1 MKDKIF
7 MILLGIIAV
16 NLTYLSLNLKDIDFS
31 QSQNDRPELDGLT
44 EPDEDG
50 TIYISEEE
58 VAEMNKLPPTL
69 GVFNFTTNRILDA
82 IRDIE
87 ANLQSHHVQI
97 TDQIEIAT
105 NNIQSDI
112 AFFGR

>member
-16 NLTYLSLNLKDIDFS
+16 NLTYLSLNLKDLDFS
-31 QSQNDRPELDGLT
+31 QSQD
-44 EPDEDG
+44 DEDIKPLSQLVEEG
-50 TIYISEEE
+50 RSTFTFEE
-58 VAEMNKLPPTL
+58 VMGLPPVSTE
-69 GVFNFTTNRILDA
+69 VAVNRSITASENKIL
-82 IRDIE
+82 E
-87 ANLQSHHVQI
+87 ALQSHHVQI
-97 TDQIEIAT
+97 TGQIEIAT

>member
-16 NLTYLSLNLKDIDFS
+16 NLAYLSLNLKDIDFS
-31 QSQNDRPELDGLT
+31 QSQDRPAFINPFEIDQDGDGFTIEELNEFQRQPVVYGH
-44 EPDEDG
+44 
-50 TIYISEEE
+50 
-58 VAEMNKLPPTL
+58 L
-69 GVFNFTTNRILDA
+69 GPQTTRVLDA

-87 ANLQSHHVQI
+87 ASLQSHHAQI

>member
-31 QSQNDRPELDGLT
+31 QSQD
-44 EPDEDG
+44 DEDIR
-50 TIYISEEE
+50 TPAQILEEE
-58 VAEMNKLPPTL
+58 GRRELTFEEFMGLPPVSTE
-69 GVFNFTTNRILDA
+69 VAVNRSIFASENRIL
-82 IRDIE
+82 E
-87 ANLQSHHVQI
+87 ALQSHHVQL